1 MITFKSNLVLFL
13 LFTFSVQ
20 SVEATT
26 KALGNIS
33 EKEYQKEETVWQIS
47 QKLNESIKDYYSRLS
62 KRQVL
67 IPHEGKSGNETV
79 SVKLCDLNKQ
89 ISEEEIYVGLLKA
102 EIGEMAKIRK
112 HIRKKKPDSKDYAA
126 HLKHIL
132 RRTPYLTSKQLRQ
145 THWKT
150 QKMYYI
156 SSRKLKRY
164 NRQKQKLLFTISAK
178 LSAQSILNDLGRQ
191 DPDFVRRLTRQ
202 KTLSYLKEI
211 FPD

>member
-1 MITFKSNLVLFL
+1 MIAFKSNLVLFL
-13 LFTFSVQ
+13 LLAFSVQ
-20 SVEATT
+20 SVQATT

-33 EKEYQKEETVWQIS
+33 EKECQKEATPWQIS

-62 KRQVL
+62 EQKVL
-67 IPHEGKSGNETV
+67 IPHEGKGGNQTI

-89 ISEEEIYVGLLKA
+89 ISEEELYVGLLKA
-102 EIGEMAKIRK
+102 EIGEMARIREQ
-112 HIRKKKPDSKDYAA
+112 IRKKKPDSKDYVA
-126 HLKHIL
+126 HLNRIL
-132 RRTPYLTSKQLRQ
+132 RGTPYLTSRQLRQ

-150 QKMYYI
+150 QKMYHI
-156 SSRKLKRY
+156 SLRKLKRCD
-164 NRQKQKLLFTISAK
+164 RQKQKLLFTISTK
-178 LSAQSILNDLGRQ
+178 LSAQSILNDLERQ